1 MVLITIVI
9 GAFVNQLITRG
20 PHIGE
25 IPTFFHPGG
34 WCAWAESAWSL
45 PLGPCPGTVEKKGAF
60 YIDNIILY
68 NNNIHKDFIYII
80 YHISYIISH
89 ISYIIYIYIFY
100 QNIHTH
106 IYIYYIMY
114 IYICL
119 GNLVSQNSSSDLLL
133 WDSNHWKKQGQN
145 PWLYFQTRYAHHGIM
160 PFNL

>member
-80 YHISYIISH
+80 YHISYLIYH
-89 ISYIIYIYIFY
+89 ISYIIYIYILSK
-100 QNIHTH
+100 HTYTY

>member
-80 YHISYIISH
+80 YHISYLISH

-106 IYIYYIMY
+106 IYIYIILCIY
-114 IYICL
+114 IYMPREF
-119 GNLVSQNSSSDLLL
+119 GFP
-133 WDSNHWKKQGQN
+133 KQ
-145 PWLYFQTRYAHHGIM
+145 F
-160 PFNL
+160 F

>member
-80 YHISYIISH
+80 YHISYLIYH
-89 ISYIIYIYIFY
+89 ISSIYIYSIKTYIHIYIYI
-100 QNIHTH
+100 ILC
-106 IYIYYIMY
+106 IYIYMPREF
-114 IYICL
+114 
-119 GNLVSQNSSSDLLL
+119 GFP
-133 WDSNHWKKQGQN
+133 KQ
-145 PWLYFQTRYAHHGIM
+145 F
-160 PFNL
+160 F

>member
-80 YHISYIISH
+80 YHISYIIYH
-89 ISYIIYIYIFY
+89 LYIYIFY

-106 IYIYYIMY
+106 IYIYIMY

>member
-68 NNNIHKDFIYII
+68 NNNIHKDFIYIYIYHISYII

-89 ISYIIYIYIFY
+89 ISYIIY
-100 QNIHTH
+100 H
-106 IYIYYIMY
+106 IYIYSIKTYIHTYIYIYILYYVY

-119 GNLVSQNSSSDLLL
+119 GNLVSQNR
-133 WDSNHWKKQGQN
+133 
-145 PWLYFQTRYAHHGIM
+145 F
-160 PFNL
+160 F